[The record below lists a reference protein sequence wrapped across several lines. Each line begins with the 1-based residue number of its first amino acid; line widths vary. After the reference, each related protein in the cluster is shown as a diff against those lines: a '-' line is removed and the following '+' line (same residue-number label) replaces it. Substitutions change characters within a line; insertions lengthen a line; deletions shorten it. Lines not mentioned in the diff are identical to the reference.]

1 VGAAAAGSALLLP
14 RLALPEGPPMKAGGG
29 ENDGVWDGGSG
40 DVVAALPVLKRLTQ
54 MKARVSAML

>member
-1 VGAAAAGSALLLP
+1 
-14 RLALPEGPPMKAGGG
+14 MKAGGG